1 MHKVLSG
8 EVHVELFPYPQLRP
22 PRYEQRRWLHSW
34 LLLPVPAARFHC
46 SVTLTGRN
54 LSDSQEAILFYVLSF
69 CKVSADAI
77 IIEKS
82 MSVDVVGEGG
92 RCYYNS
98 KGSDSPFGNFKS
110 LLQILSFL
118 SQNALET
125 FRYNIIVYVHPYSL
139 LKLITKPLDIASL
152 VRGIPTGSIEW
163 PLIVFPAPFAKGTL
177 KKKKRPTHINLY
189 THTHTLTSK
198 AWNL

>member
-1 MHKVLSG
+1 M
-8 EVHVELFPYPQLRP
+8 
-22 PRYEQRRWLHSW
+22 
-34 LLLPVPAARFHC
+34 
-46 SVTLTGRN
+46 TGRN
-54 LSDSQEAILFYVLSF
+54 LSDSQEDFLFYVLSF

-77 IIEKS
+77 IEKS
-82 MSVDVVGEGG
+82 MSVDAVGEGG

-98 KGSDSPFGNFKS
+98 KGPDSPFGNFQS

-125 FRYNIIVYVHPYSL
+125 FRCNIIVYVHPYSL

-152 VRGIPTGSIEW
+152 VRDIPIGSIEW

-177 KKKKRPTHINLY
+177 KKKKAY
-189 THTHTLTSK
+189 THQICTYTHTLTSK
-198 AWNL
+198 A